1 MPKLDLHSI
10 KKNND
15 ILKSSETKETI
26 KGGTTQ
32 QSPGTRKKSKSKS
45 K

>member
-15 ILKSSETKETI
+15 ILKSSDTQETI
-26 KGGTTQ
+26 KVGVT
-32 QSPGTRKKSKSKS
+32 
-45 K
+45 